1 MKYLKYSL
9 LQKDKVYKSGS
20 NSNVIESNMTYILVD
35 KSKAENRSANLLN
48 LLTKLFQKEI
58 TEEYITK
65 APDIH
70 TINPFEKN
78 SIGIE
83 EVKEFQKEMLFKPFQ
98 EKIQVGIIYDSEK
111 LTIQAQNALLKSL
124 EESSDSSVYILF
136 VSNEKNLLPTIRS
149 RARVIYSS
157 FEPKVLEKLE
167 ENILSKDIL
176 EKFEIVDKYAETK
189 DSSFE
194 LINEIEDIF
203 REKLELEIKNGNI
216 RNSTEV
222 LESLKVVED
231 CREKI
236 SANCNRK
243 LALESM
249 MVQIKA

>member
-1 MKYLKYSL
+1 
-9 LQKDKVYKSGS
+9 
-20 NSNVIESNMTYILVD
+20 
-35 KSKAENRSANLLN
+35 
-48 LLTKLFQKEI
+48 
-58 TEEYITK
+58 
-65 APDIH
+65 
-70 TINPFEKN
+70 
-78 SIGIE
+78 
-83 EVKEFQKEMLFKPFQ
+83 MLFKPFQ